1 VRRALPIFVVIL
13 VAAVWGTSA
22 AAGADVPPGS
32 VRSPDAKVDADSN
45 AANLASA
52 VITHAFGLLPDYIDG
67 ASLRLL
73 PFDMFRAAEPGVTTR
88 RLYRLTVPHTGLVLD
103 TAVTSELTSAETL
116 LDSKQYSIAVS
127 LDGRTVPDPA
137 SYWVFYRN
145 NGPLICRIYFPGDLG
160 SLHMGANSYVLR
172 ALAPGRHL
180 LHVKVVERIAG
191 TPSAT
196 LITDYVLDV
205 LQRSPDAAE
214 IRSAPEDDADPA
226 TLGNTPLALRT
237 PRR

>member
-1 VRRALPIFVVIL
+1 VRRALPIFLVML
-13 VAAVWGTSA
+13 VAAVSGTSV

-32 VRSPDAKVDADSN
+32 IRAPDAKTDADSN
-45 AANLASA
+45 SANLASA

-103 TAVTSELTSAETL
+103 TAVTSELTSADAL
-116 LDSKQYSIAVS
+116 HDSRQYSIAVS
-127 LDGRTVPDPA
+127 LDGRIVPRPS

-145 NGPLICRIYFPGDLG
+145 NGAQICRIYFPGDLG
-160 SLHMGANSYVLR
+160 SLHMGANSLVLR
-172 ALAPGRHL
+172 ALSPGRHL
-180 LHVKVVERIAG
+180 LHVVVVERIAG
-191 TPSAT
+191 APSAT
-196 LITDYVLDV
+196 LITNYVLDI
-205 LQRSPDAAE
+205 LHRSPDAAE
-214 IRSAPEDDADPA
+214 IRSAPDDDADPA
-226 TLGNTPLALRT
+226 SLGNTPLALRT